1 MTPRKTHLSGFIKRV
16 RFYNDAQVAAIIEDL
31 GLIPEFL
38 ITKDMVEQYRR
49 ALREKAT
56 SENAVKE
63 NVRIAIAYTEELL
76 NSEYGRWLVEKYRE
90 RFSFNIPENRL

>member
-1 MTPRKTHLSGFIKRV
+1 MTPRKTHLFGFTKCV

-56 SENAVKE
+56 SANAVKE

>member
-1 MTPRKTHLSGFIKRV
+1 MTPRKTHLSGFTKRV

-31 GLIPEFL
+31 GFIPEFL

-56 SENAVKE
+56 AENAVKE